1 MILSVDFLSQ
11 LEAEILP
18 GAPLQSDVALIS
30 IATPSE
36 RPPKLPHF
44 LERLS
49 LEFHDVE
56 EDQEPWIAF
65 NDEHAKAILEFIA
78 RIHAQEKGWRCIVHC
93 KAGISRSAAVAL
105 YVAEATGCQ
114 FPRRQ
119 EAGEANPLVLRV
131 LTDAS
136 GLFDALAVG
145 EQGRLRGKST
155 AGSSDADNHS

>member
-1 MILSVDFLSQ
+1 MILSVDFISQ
-11 LEAEILP
+11 IEAEILP
-18 GAPLQSDVALIS
+18 GTPLQSDVALIS

-36 RPPKLPHF
+36 RPPQLPHF

-49 LEFHDVE
+49 VNFHDVE

-65 NDEHAKAILEFIA
+65 NDDHAKAVLEFIA
-78 RIHAQEKGWRCIVHC
+78 RIHAQEKGWRCVVHC

-119 EAGEANPLVLRV
+119 EASEANLLVLRV
-131 LTDAS
+131 LAEAS
-136 GLFDALAVG
+136 GLALAQPGG
-145 EQGRLRGKST
+145 EKR
-155 AGSSDADNHS
+155 